1 MVGFGGVATAVNSLN
16 EISFNGLLPAVGVG
30 IRYMAV
36 PSEKINVGIDIAK
49 GKDDWGLYF
58 RIGETFGDK

>member
-1 MVGFGGVATAVNSLN
+1 MNEEIKNKLLNAGFKEVTNKLFSLTN
-16 EISFNGLLPAVGVG
+16 EKYL
-30 IRYMAV
+30 
-36 PSEKINVGIDIAK
+36 IDIAK